1 MYLEKIMYGLW
12 MSNLNQ
18 TLLKFELGQN
28 FAYDDYFVS
37 KCNYFAFNLIETW
50 PKWEKNLLNIYGE
63 KFSGK
68 SHLSEIFKKKN
79 KALIIKTEDI
89 NNSFFNKIRFHENII
104 LDNLEYVSNEKI
116 LYSIINFADQYNKYL
131 IINSIEAINSIEFT
145 LPDLRSRISNCIFAK
160 IDKPDDD
167 MIFALI
173 LKHFSDRQIKIE
185 KKIIEYISKRI
196 ERSYGKILEFI
207 YKVDQVSLINKKPID
222 YKSIKKI
229 LEE

>member
-1 MYLEKIMYGLW
+1 MNK
-12 MSNLNQ
+12 LNQ
-18 TLLKFELGQN
+18 TLLNFELEQN

-37 KCNYFAFNLIETW
+37 KSNHFAFSLIESW
-50 PKWEKNLLNIYGE
+50 PKWEKNILNIYGE

-79 KALIIKTEDI
+79 KAIIIKKEEINED
-89 NNSFFNKIRFHENII
+89 FFNKIRFYENII
-104 LDNLEYVSNEKI
+104 LDNLDYLSNEKI
-116 LYSIINFADQYNKYL
+116 LYSIFNFVEQFNKYL
-131 IINSIEAINSIEFT
+131 IINSVRPINSVNFS
-145 LPDLRSRISNCIFAK
+145 LPDLRSRVKNCIFAK

-167 MIFALI
+167 MIFALV

-185 KKIIEYISKRI
+185 KKIIEYITKRI

-207 YKVDQVSLINKKPID
+207 YKVDQFSLINRKPID
-222 YKSIKKI
+222 DKSIKKI

>member
-1 MYLEKIMYGLW
+1 MNK
-12 MSNLNQ
+12 LNQ
-18 TLLKFELGQN
+18 TLLNFELEQN

-37 KCNYFAFNLIETW
+37 KSNHFAFSLIESW
-50 PKWEKNLLNIYGE
+50 PKWEKNILNIYGE

-79 KALIIKTEDI
+79 KAIIIKKEEINED
-89 NNSFFNKIRFHENII
+89 FFNKIRFYENII
-104 LDNLEYVSNEKI
+104 LDNLDYLSNEKI
-116 LYSIINFADQYNKYL
+116 LYSIFNFVEQFNKYL
-131 IINSIEAINSIEFT
+131 IINSVRPINLVNFS
-145 LPDLRSRISNCIFAK
+145 LPDLRSRVKNCIFAK

-167 MIFALI
+167 MIFALV

-185 KKIIEYISKRI
+185 KKIIEYITKRI

-207 YKVDQVSLINKKPID
+207 YKVDQFSLINKKPID

>member
-1 MYLEKIMYGLW
+1 MNK
-12 MSNLNQ
+12 LNQ
-18 TLLKFELGQN
+18 TLLNFELEQN

-37 KCNYFAFNLIETW
+37 KSNHFAFSLIESW
-50 PKWEKNLLNIYGE
+50 PKWEKNILNIYGE

-79 KALIIKTEDI
+79 KAIIIKKEEINED
-89 NNSFFNKIRFHENII
+89 FFNKIRFYENII
-104 LDNLEYVSNEKI
+104 LDNLDYLSNEKI
-116 LYSIINFADQYNKYL
+116 LYSIFNFVEQFNKYL
-131 IINSIEAINSIEFT
+131 IINSIRPINSIDFS
-145 LPDLRSRISNCIFAK
+145 LPDLRSRLNNCIFAK

-167 MIFALI
+167 MIFALV

-185 KKIIEYISKRI
+185 KKIIEYITKRI

-207 YKVDQVSLINKKPID
+207 YKVDQFSLINKKPID

>member
-1 MYLEKIMYGLW
+1 MNK
-12 MSNLNQ
+12 LNQ
-18 TLLKFELGQN
+18 TLLNFELEQN

-37 KCNYFAFNLIETW
+37 KSNHFAFSLIESW
-50 PKWEKNLLNIYGE
+50 PKWEKNILNIYGE

-79 KALIIKTEDI
+79 KAIIINKEEINED
-89 NNSFFNKIRFHENII
+89 FFNKIRFYENII
-104 LDNLEYVSNEKI
+104 LDNLDYLSNEKI
-116 LYSIINFADQYNKYL
+116 LYSIFNFVEQFNKYL
-131 IINSIEAINSIEFT
+131 IINSVRPINSVNFS
-145 LPDLRSRISNCIFAK
+145 LPDLRSRVKNCIFAK

-167 MIFALI
+167 MIFALV

-185 KKIIEYISKRI
+185 KKIIEYITKRI

-207 YKVDQVSLINKKPID
+207 YKVDQFSLINKKPID